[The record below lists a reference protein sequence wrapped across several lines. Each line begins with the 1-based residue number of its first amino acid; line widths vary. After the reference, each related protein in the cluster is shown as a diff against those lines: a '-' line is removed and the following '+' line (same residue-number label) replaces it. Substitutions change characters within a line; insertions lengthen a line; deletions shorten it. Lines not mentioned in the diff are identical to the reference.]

1 MDRFDEF
8 AKHYI
13 DLEFSGNTVSEYMSD
28 MLNDMEND
36 INDYISDEKSVPTK
50 NAYNRI
56 TDYINKSISDYSDK
70 VKEYI
75 NKTVNKTIKMEDKW
89 ITGMLSASIA
99 ADIII
104 PKINFMPFNGKIT
117 IGKFLDDAFASIY
130 TSYDTTIRTA
140 YMFKSQLSSLTDTLK
155 NRNNNINSRASQ
167 TSQGIIPS
175 VAKNTDRY
183 VMARDKSIKMWT
195 WISMLDIATCISCGD
210 LSGTTYTDLSNAPP
224 CPLHDRCRCYLYP
237 DKASKPSYYEWFE
250 KQDDSYKYKIL
261 GKTRYNLYKS
271 GLKVKNF
278 VNNGKKLTL
287 EEIFSKKT

>member
-75 NKTVNKTIKMEDKW
+75 NKIVNKTIKMEDKW

-104 PKINFMPFNGKIT
+104 PKINFMPFNT
-117 IGKFLDDAFASIY
+117 IHNRSDIISSFPNDP
-130 TSYDTTIRTA
+130 
-140 YMFKSQLSSLTDTLK
+140 FKCCIGSLKMILRLRLYQSS
-155 NRNNNINSRASQ
+155 
-167 TSQGIIPS
+167 
-175 VAKNTDRY
+175 
-183 VMARDKSIKMWT
+183 
-195 WISMLDIATCISCGD
+195 
-210 LSGTTYTDLSNAPP
+210 
-224 CPLHDRCRCYLYP
+224 
-237 DKASKPSYYEWFE
+237 
-250 KQDDSYKYKIL
+250 
-261 GKTRYNLYKS
+261 
-271 GLKVKNF
+271 
-278 VNNGKKLTL
+278 
-287 EEIFSKKT
+287 